1 MKKISV
7 LTPTYNE
14 EENIVML
21 CKKIKDEFKGLN
33 YDYEHVVIDNNSSDN
48 TISII
53 KKLCQNDKNLKLIV
67 NNKNYGHLN
76 SPYYGLMQTSGHA
89 TILMASDFQ
98 DPPELI
104 SKYIELWEKGHKVIL
119 AQKNQS
125 DENFLIKNV
134 RKFYYKFLSKISD
147 TNLTINTTG
156 AGLFDQSII
165 DLLKKIE
172 DPIPYLRGLVCEL
185 EGDIK
190 LLKFDQPKRILGK
203 TKNNFFSLI
212 DVGLLGL
219 VKHSKIPLRL
229 MVIFGMLASIVSIL
243 VSIVFLF
250 YKLFYWDSFDLGVA
264 PIIVGLFFISAI
276 QIFLL
281 GLLGEYIS
289 VLLSHTR
296 KLPLVIEKERINFE
310 DKN

>member
-76 SPYYGLMQTSGHA
+76 SPYYGLMQTSGDA

-156 AGLFDQSII
+156 AGLFDKSII
-165 DLLKKIE
+165 GLLRKID

-310 DKN
+310 D

>member
-76 SPYYGLMQTSGHA
+76 SPYYGLMQTSGDA

-104 SKYIELWEKGHKVIL
+104 SKYIKLWEKGHKVIL

-156 AGLFDQSII
+156 AGLFDKSII
-165 DLLKKIE
+165 GLLRKID

-203 TKNNFFSLI
+203 TKNNLFSLI

>member
-76 SPYYGLMQTSGHA
+76 SPYYGLMQTSGDA
-89 TILMASDFQ
+89 TIIMASDFQ

-125 DENFLIKNV
+125 DENFLIKNL

-156 AGLFDQSII
+156 SGLFDKSII
-165 DLLKKIE
+165 DLLKKID

-203 TKNNFFSLI
+203 TKNNLFSLI

>member
-76 SPYYGLMQTSGHA
+76 SPYYGLMQTNGDA

-156 AGLFDQSII
+156 AGLFDKSII
-165 DLLKKIE
+165 GLLKKID

-281 GLLGEYIS
+281 GLLGEYVS

-310 DKN
+310 D

>member
-76 SPYYGLMQTSGHA
+76 SPYYGLMQTSGDA

-104 SKYIELWEKGHKVIL
+104 SKYIKLWEKGHKVIL

-156 AGLFDQSII
+156 AGLFDKSII
-165 DLLKKIE
+165 GLLRKID

-310 DKN
+310 D

>member
-76 SPYYGLMQTSGHA
+76 SPYYGLMQTSGDA

-125 DENFLIKNV
+125 DENFLIKNL

-156 AGLFDQSII
+156 AGLFDKSII
-165 DLLKKIE
+165 DLLKKID

-203 TKNNFFSLI
+203 TKNNLFSLI

>member
-76 SPYYGLMQTSGHA
+76 SPYYGLMQTSGDA

-125 DENFLIKNV
+125 DENFLIKNL

-156 AGLFDQSII
+156 AGLFDKSII
-165 DLLKKIE
+165 DLLKKID

>member
-156 AGLFDQSII
+156 AGLFDKSII

>member
-1 MKKISV
+1 MKKISI

-21 CKKIKDEFKGLN
+21 CKKIKDEFKRLN
-33 YDYEHVVIDNNSSDN
+33 YDYEHIVIDNNSSDN

-76 SPYYGLMQTSGHA
+76 SPYYGLMQTSGDA

-104 SKYIELWEKGHKVIL
+104 SKYIELWEKGHKIIL

-156 AGLFDQSII
+156 AGLFDKSII
-165 DLLKKIE
+165 GLLRKID

-250 YKLFYWDSFDLGVA
+250 YKLFYWNSFDLGVA

-310 DKN
+310 D

>member
-76 SPYYGLMQTSGHA
+76 SPYYGLMQTSGDA

-104 SKYIELWEKGHKVIL
+104 SKYIKLWEKGHKVIL

-156 AGLFDQSII
+156 AGLFDKSII
-165 DLLKKIE
+165 GLLRKID

-264 PIIVGLFFISAI
+264 SIIVGLFFISAI

>member
-76 SPYYGLMQTSGHA
+76 SPYYGLMQTSGDA

-156 AGLFDQSII
+156 AGLFDKSII
-165 DLLKKIE
+165 GLLRKID